1 MVSLMQ
7 YRAVVGL
14 HNIYLK
20 AKEYSNRM
28 RGKFWSMLLFM
39 FYMEAIYLPTLKR
52 VIRSW
57 QMTYYARLWFTQM
70 CLYRFYI
77 PLLIRLA
84 NDVETNPGPLFAVD
98 SSKTVTADYHQGDV
112 ALFGSNAGN
121 QCVAM
126 CLTAVVYNYKINAS
140 WSRDQLNEVLI
151 QGNVLYSHLSN
162 SARKDFLLL
171 SEIPSA
177 LSINDENFSIN
188 FSESFAGDLHM
199 SDIRDYFV
207 PLQHALMILIK
218 DYDAFLLTIEINTVA
233 IFIDNKGH
241 YRIFDSHSRDIYGN
255 LSANGTAILLEFT
268 SIEETVQYLQHFYK
282 EKNVIPYEVLGI
294 KVKKL
299 SLDNYRS
306 FTSTCSQ
313 QFTVRDNTVGCKE
326 SCSQCHNLEWE
337 TESSS
342 QENDGINSRKRKQE
356 KSEEHIE
363 SLLTFGEKKVKRIST
378 ETESKGDSMSQKY
391 REKYL
396 KRKATETKEQREN
409 RLRKCRQQRIK
420 KKETESKEQRE
431 NRLRKHREL
440 IRKKRE
446 TETKQQKENRL
457 KKNKQTESNEQRERR
472 LKKKRESRRKAKETE
487 TKQQKEER
495 LRKRREAYTIRKG
508 HQNQMSCDEL
518 VTIFRELVATGPTFV
533 CTCCDQLWY
542 KHSVVRVKTVL
553 KLDNEAVLKC
563 IKISEH
569 CCTAQWVCNTCY
581 KHLKQNKVPPC
592 AVQNKMNFPS
602 KPDHLDLT
610 ELEWRLVSPR
620 LIFQKIHEAARGKQF
635 KIHANIVNV
644 PADVV
649 NTVTILP
656 RLSSETE
663 TIKVQLKRKL
673 KYKNYVLSQNIRPS
687 KVFEAAE
694 WLTENGVLYQ
704 QEGIKLNP
712 DWNDLFTGCK
722 ENDTINDRPCCSS
735 SNVADMNAPV
745 ASNESLNNNVE
756 SLSQNREK
764 EDSWNE
770 VDESEMCA
778 GTLDTMLTSPDF
790 VEDCEREKVLNFAP
804 GESNHPISV
813 FKDQYCEELAYPGIF
828 YGKVRADNKERSVPV
843 YYSDIC
849 KSELRRSDRRVAKCI
864 ENIFF
869 KLKKLQMKIIL
880 GKCQIALRKHKTK
893 GKRLTAGELKKEG
906 ALDKLVHLDE
916 GYRFLRA
923 LRGSPPYFEKA
934 KKDLFAMIRQLGAAT
949 LFCSFSAAE
958 TKWNHLLRMLGEL
971 TDHKIYSDDELN
983 ALSWEEKSRLIQS
996 DPITCARHFD
1006 FQVQQFIVKFLHSD
1020 CAPLGKIADWFYR
1033 VEFQQ
1038 RGSPHIHMLLWIEG
1052 APKFGEDSDEKICN
1066 FIDKIITCSKP
1077 GNSCE
1082 LDELVSR
1089 QEHKHSFTCK
1099 KRFEKKCRFHFPQP
1113 PMKSTR
1119 ILYPLSES
1127 DQISLLDEHKATW
1140 EEINEQLNAMREGED
1155 ISFDELLKKLGVT
1168 EEVYILAIRSSL
1180 SRATIFL
1187 KRKPN
1192 ELRIN
1197 NYNKHCLL
1205 AWRANM
1211 DVQFILDIYSC
1222 AMYVVSYIS
1231 KAQRGMSELL
1241 RKACEEAREGNLGI
1255 KQQVRDIG
1263 NKFLNSVE
1271 ISAQEAVYIVLQL
1284 PMRRSSREVVFI
1296 NTALPDER
1304 VHLLKSID
1312 DIQLL
1317 EDESE
1322 DIESGG
1328 LIKRYTKR
1336 PSCLENVT
1344 LADWA
1349 AWYDNNMKS
1358 NLKNLQSCN
1367 NTDVDGLPLEIFDH
1381 DNNEDDE
1388 VSTDTSSDLKT
1399 VNHKQTQKRSKARV
1413 IRSVWFNKE
1422 SNPEK
1427 HYRELLML
1435 FTAWRDEN
1443 TDLLGDSE
1451 TYKERCQRLTEQIN
1465 DQMSQYAPC
1474 SKQLDKVLD
1483 DVQTVECTDDMWDCI
1498 APNTQH
1504 VELHHLAE
1512 TDRERLCNTEE
1523 VRNYDLSEDLGIP
1536 SSSENREQNFWF
1548 DELPDEEYRE
1558 AVRSLNVEQLQFFY
1572 HVLHLVKTTNEPFY
1586 LFLSGGA
1593 GVGKS
1598 HLTKVMFQA
1607 VYKYLNTRAGDDFHQ
1622 IKAVLVAPTGKA
1634 AYNIQGNTIHTALR
1648 VPANQS
1654 LKIYKKL
1661 DASRLNS
1668 LRCKFAGL
1676 KIIFI
1681 DEVSMVGNSM
1691 FNIQINKRLQDIIGT
1706 ANDFGGV
1713 SIIAIGD
1720 LFQLQPVFDGYV
1732 FEDLESDYAPL
1743 AANLWQKHFQMFE
1756 LHEIMRQRESHQF
1769 AEILNRL
1776 REGIHTENDLN
1787 ILRARIIEDPS
1798 MNYPRHAPHLFIQND
1813 SVDEFNR
1820 SVYNSAAGKKYIVK
1834 AVDSVIGAQSE
1845 ELKARLLRQVPDNPR
1860 KTMQLATHLAIAENE
1875 RIEVCQNIRLDDGL
1889 TNGSAGLVRFI
1900 SLLSSECPD
1909 GIVWVEFD
1917 HAKVG
1922 EKTRN
1927 ENRHLFSDNIQ
1938 QGWTPIKPVCV
1949 TFFVGRSKAA
1959 QIVRKQF
1966 PLRPSA
1972 GKTIHRS
1979 QGDTETE
1986 VVVDLTSRR
1995 AIPHI
2000 HYVALS
2006 RVTTIDG
2013 LHIKNLNEKK
2023 ITVSNKVKNEM
2034 QRLRTVAYLQTSV
2047 FSLQDIGDDFV
2058 KIVFLNARSLHK
2070 HISDVKNDFNI
2081 KVADVNI
2088 FVETRL
2094 WVFDQNDEYNIN
2106 DFSLFRNDAFF
2117 DRQLHTQRPL
2127 YGTAVF
2133 TRAQCNDGYPKCQ
2146 NMHGV
2151 EITIIKVKCLPDVV
2165 IAVIYRSPKVST
2177 RNLLQALRELHSF
2190 MSTERFH
2197 IILGDFNIDFN
2208 NGVQKSSIHTQMIE
2222 TYGYKQLISGFTTDN
2237 RTTIDHI
2244 YTNLNESRVQT
2255 GVLETYFS
2263 DHKAVWIATK
2273 KE

>member
-1 MVSLMQ
+1 MS
-7 YRAVVGL
+7 
-14 HNIYLK
+14 
-20 AKEYSNRM
+20 
-28 RGKFWSMLLFM
+28 F
-39 FYMEAIYLPTLKR
+39 P
-52 VIRSW
+52 
-57 QMTYYARLWFTQM
+57 
-70 CLYRFYI
+70 C
-77 PLLIRLA
+77 
-84 NDVETNPGPLFAVD
+84 
-98 SSKTVTADYHQGDV
+98 KT
-112 ALFGSNAGN
+112 
-121 QCVAM
+121 
-126 CLTAVVYNYKINAS
+126 
-140 WSRDQLNEVLI
+140 
-151 QGNVLYSHLSN
+151 
-162 SARKDFLLL
+162 
-171 SEIPSA
+171 
-177 LSINDENFSIN
+177 
-188 FSESFAGDLHM
+188 
-199 SDIRDYFV
+199 
-207 PLQHALMILIK
+207 
-218 DYDAFLLTIEINTVA
+218 
-233 IFIDNKGH
+233 
-241 YRIFDSHSRDIYGN
+241 
-255 LSANGTAILLEFT
+255 
-268 SIEETVQYLQHFYK
+268 
-282 EKNVIPYEVLGI
+282 
-294 KVKKL
+294 
-299 SLDNYRS
+299 
-306 FTSTCSQ
+306 
-313 QFTVRDNTVGCKE
+313 
-326 SCSQCHNLEWE
+326 
-337 TESSS
+337 
-342 QENDGINSRKRKQE
+342 
-356 KSEEHIE
+356 
-363 SLLTFGEKKVKRIST
+363 
-378 ETESKGDSMSQKY
+378 
-391 REKYL
+391 
-396 KRKATETKEQREN
+396 
-409 RLRKCRQQRIK
+409 
-420 KKETESKEQRE
+420 
-431 NRLRKHREL
+431 
-440 IRKKRE
+440 
-446 TETKQQKENRL
+446 
-457 KKNKQTESNEQRERR
+457 
-472 LKKKRESRRKAKETE
+472 
-487 TKQQKEER
+487 
-495 LRKRREAYTIRKG
+495 
-508 HQNQMSCDEL
+508 
-518 VTIFRELVATGPTFV
+518 
-533 CTCCDQLWY
+533 
-542 KHSVVRVKTVL
+542 
-553 KLDNEAVLKC
+553 
-563 IKISEH
+563 
-569 CCTAQWVCNTCY
+569 
-581 KHLKQNKVPPC
+581 
-592 AVQNKMNFPS
+592 
-602 KPDHLDLT
+602 DHLDLT

-635 KIHANIVNV
+635 KIHGNIVNV
-644 PADVV
+644 PADVI
-649 NTVTILP
+649 NTVNILP
-656 RLSSETE
+656 RLSTETD

-673 KYKNYVLSQNIRPS
+673 KYKNYVLSQNVRSS
-687 KVFEAAE
+687 KVFEAAK

-704 QEGIKLNP
+704 QESIKLNP

-722 ENDTINDRPCCSS
+722 ENDICNDSACSS
-735 SNVADMNAPV
+735 SSNIREVCVPSNKSVNTTVQSFSENGELFSLQRDNVFICLDCEEVLIDVMSLENHILYDHGVETDSECYEQSNCSPIFHQNDCD
-745 ASNESLNNNVE
+745 SNEVVFFCSLCSAWEKEQSLFSMHMAIVHDLPPLKDDESSPEFREATGNVSTSAVVKLFRYKILDPKNVVLVE
-756 SLSQNREK
+756 VCSKGYGPANTISLKALVGIPVTLNMSRCSGSGQDLHFPSRDLSKDSRPTEEEI

-770 VDESEMCA
+770 LDESEMCA

-790 VEDCEREKVLNFAP
+790 IEDYEREKVLNIAP
-804 GESNHPISV
+804 GESNHPMSV

-828 YGKVRADNKERSVPV
+828 CGQARADNKDRNVPV

-849 KSELRRSDRRVAKCI
+849 KSELRRSDRRVAQCI

-906 ALDKLVHLDE
+906 ALDKLVHFDE

-934 KKDLFAMIRQLGAAT
+934 KKDLFAMIRQLGTAT
-949 LFCSFSAAE
+949 LFCSYSAAE

-971 TDHKIYSDDELN
+971 TDHRIYSDDELN

-996 DPITCARHFD
+996 DPVTCARHFD
-1006 FQVQQFIVKFLHSD
+1006 FQVQQLIVKFLQSD

-1052 APKFGEDSDEKICN
+1052 APKFGKDSDEKVCY
-1066 FIDKIITCSKP
+1066 FVDKIISCSKP
-1077 GNSCE
+1077 AGICE
-1082 LDELVSR
+1082 LGELVSR

-1099 KRFEKKCRFHFPQP
+1099 KKFQKQCRFNFPQP
-1113 PMKSTR
+1113 PMKSKSRKNRPKPIT
-1119 ILYPLSES
+1119 ITPLE
-1127 DQISLLDEHKATW
+1127 ISLSNQHKATW
-1140 EEINEQLNAMREGED
+1140 KEISEQLNDMKEGD
-1155 ISFDELLKKLGVT
+1155 NISFEELLAKLGVK
-1168 EEVYILAIRSSL
+1168 EEEYILAIRSSL
-1180 SRATIFL
+1180 TRATIFL

-1197 NYNKHCLL
+1197 NYNNHCLL

-1271 ISAQEAVYIVLQL
+1271 VSAQEAVYIVLQL
-1284 PMRRSSREVVFI
+1284 PMRRSSHEVVFI

-1304 VHLLKSID
+1304 VCLLKSID
-1312 DIQLL
+1312 DIQQL

-1349 AWYDNNMKS
+1349 AWYDNRKS
-1358 NLKNLQSCN
+1358 SIKNSQKSK
-1367 NTDVDGLPLEIFDH
+1367 NTDVDGLPLEIFDD
-1381 DNNEDDE
+1381 DNNEDY
-1388 VSTDTSSDLKT
+1388 VSTDITCINELKS
-1399 VNHKQTQKRSKARV
+1399 NKNQKETQKRSKARV
-1413 IRSVWFNKE
+1413 IRCVWFNKE
-1422 SNPEK
+1422 SHPEK

-1435 FTAWRDEN
+1435 FTAWRNEN
-1443 TDLLGDSE
+1443 TDLLGDCES
-1451 TYKERCQRLTEQIN
+1451 YQKRCQILKEQIN
-1465 DQMSQYAPC
+1465 DQMAQYAPY
-1474 SKQLDKVLD
+1474 SEQLDQVLD
-1483 DVQTVECTDDMWDCI
+1483 DVQTIECSDDMWDCV

-1504 VELHHLAE
+1504 VELNHLAE
-1512 TDRERLCNTEE
+1512 TECERVCNTEE

-1536 SSSENREQNFWF
+1536 SNTESCERNISF

-1558 AVRSLNVEQLQFFY
+1558 AVRSLNVDQMKFFY

-1598 HLTKVMFQA
+1598 HLTKVLFQA
-1607 VYKYLNTRAGDDFHQ
+1607 VYKYLNTRAGEDFHQ
-1622 IKAVLVAPTGKA
+1622 IKAILVAPTGKA
-1634 AYNIQGNTIHTALR
+1634 AYNIQGSTIHTALS

-1654 LKIYKKL
+1654 LKVYKKL

-1668 LRCKFAGL
+1668 LRCKFASV

-1691 FNIQINKRLQDIIGT
+1691 FNIQINKRLQDVIGT
-1706 ANDFGGV
+1706 AHDFRGV

-1743 AANLWQKHFQMFE
+1743 AVNLWQKHFQMFE
-1756 LHEIMRQRESHQF
+1756 LHEIMRQRESRQF

-1787 ILRARIIEDPS
+1787 VLRARVIEDPEV
-1798 MNYPRHAPHLFIQND
+1798 NYPRHAPHLFIQND
-1813 SVDEFNR
+1813 RVDEFNR
-1820 SVYNSAAGKKYIVK
+1820 AVYNSAAGRKYIVK

-1845 ELKARLLRQVPDNPR
+1845 ELKARLLRQVPDDPR
-1860 KTMQLATHLAIAENE
+1860 KTMQLVTRLAIAENE

-1900 SLLSSECPD
+1900 CLLTSERPD
-1909 GIVWVEFD
+1909 GVVWVEFD

-1927 ENRHLFSDNIQ
+1927 ENRSLYSDNIQ
-1938 QGWTPIKPVCV
+1938 QNWTPIKPVCV

-2023 ITVSNKVKNEM
+2023 ITVSNKVKKEM
-2034 QRLRTVAYLQTSV
+2034 ERLRTAAYLRPPLL
-2047 FSLQDIGDDFV
+2047 SLRDISDDFV
-2058 KIVFLNARSLHK
+2058 KIVFLNVRSLHK
-2070 HISDVKNDFNI
+2070 HISDVRNDINV
-2081 KVADVNI
+2081 KAADVNV

-2094 WVFDQNDEYNIN
+2094 WVFDQNVEYDIN

-2117 DRQLHTQRPL
+2117 DRQLHTQRPF
-2127 YGTAVF
+2127 YGTAVYS
-2133 TRAQCNDGYPKCQ
+2133 RAQCNDEYPKCQ
-2146 NMHGV
+2146 NMYGV
-2151 EITIIKVKCLPDVV
+2151 EITIIKVKYLPDVV
-2165 IAVIYRSPKVST
+2165 IAGIYRSPKVPM
-2177 RNLLQALRELHSF
+2177 RCLLQALRELHSII
-2190 MSTERFH
+2190 STERFH
-2197 IILGDFNIDFN
+2197 IILGDFNIDVN
-2208 NGVQKSSIHTQMIE
+2208 NEVQNSSLYHQMIVS
-2222 TYGYKQLISGFTTDN
+2222 YGYKQHISGFTTDN

-2244 YTNLNESRVQT
+2244 YTNINESRVQT

-2273 KE
+2273 RE

>member
-1 MVSLMQ
+1 
-7 YRAVVGL
+7 
-14 HNIYLK
+14 
-20 AKEYSNRM
+20 
-28 RGKFWSMLLFM
+28 
-39 FYMEAIYLPTLKR
+39 
-52 VIRSW
+52 
-57 QMTYYARLWFTQM
+57 
-70 CLYRFYI
+70 
-77 PLLIRLA
+77 
-84 NDVETNPGPLFAVD
+84 
-98 SSKTVTADYHQGDV
+98 
-112 ALFGSNAGN
+112 
-121 QCVAM
+121 
-126 CLTAVVYNYKINAS
+126 
-140 WSRDQLNEVLI
+140 
-151 QGNVLYSHLSN
+151 
-162 SARKDFLLL
+162 
-171 SEIPSA
+171 
-177 LSINDENFSIN
+177 
-188 FSESFAGDLHM
+188 
-199 SDIRDYFV
+199 
-207 PLQHALMILIK
+207 
-218 DYDAFLLTIEINTVA
+218 
-233 IFIDNKGH
+233 
-241 YRIFDSHSRDIYGN
+241 
-255 LSANGTAILLEFT
+255 
-268 SIEETVQYLQHFYK
+268 
-282 EKNVIPYEVLGI
+282 
-294 KVKKL
+294 
-299 SLDNYRS
+299 
-306 FTSTCSQ
+306 
-313 QFTVRDNTVGCKE
+313 
-326 SCSQCHNLEWE
+326 
-337 TESSS
+337 
-342 QENDGINSRKRKQE
+342 
-356 KSEEHIE
+356 
-363 SLLTFGEKKVKRIST
+363 
-378 ETESKGDSMSQKY
+378 
-391 REKYL
+391 
-396 KRKATETKEQREN
+396 
-409 RLRKCRQQRIK
+409 
-420 KKETESKEQRE
+420 
-431 NRLRKHREL
+431 
-440 IRKKRE
+440 
-446 TETKQQKENRL
+446 
-457 KKNKQTESNEQRERR
+457 
-472 LKKKRESRRKAKETE
+472 
-487 TKQQKEER
+487 
-495 LRKRREAYTIRKG
+495 
-508 HQNQMSCDEL
+508 
-518 VTIFRELVATGPTFV
+518 
-533 CTCCDQLWY
+533 
-542 KHSVVRVKTVL
+542 
-553 KLDNEAVLKC
+553 
-563 IKISEH
+563 
-569 CCTAQWVCNTCY
+569 
-581 KHLKQNKVPPC
+581 
-592 AVQNKMNFPS
+592 
-602 KPDHLDLT
+602 
-610 ELEWRLVSPR
+610 
-620 LIFQKIHEAARGKQF
+620 
-635 KIHANIVNV
+635 
-644 PADVV
+644 
-649 NTVTILP
+649 
-656 RLSSETE
+656 
-663 TIKVQLKRKL
+663 
-673 KYKNYVLSQNIRPS
+673 
-687 KVFEAAE
+687 
-694 WLTENGVLYQ
+694 
-704 QEGIKLNP
+704 
-712 DWNDLFTGCK
+712 
-722 ENDTINDRPCCSS
+722 
-735 SNVADMNAPV
+735 
-745 ASNESLNNNVE
+745 
-756 SLSQNREK
+756 
-764 EDSWNE
+764 
-770 VDESEMCA
+770 
-778 GTLDTMLTSPDF
+778 
-790 VEDCEREKVLNFAP
+790 
-804 GESNHPISV
+804 
-813 FKDQYCEELAYPGIF
+813 
-828 YGKVRADNKERSVPV
+828 
-843 YYSDIC
+843 
-849 KSELRRSDRRVAKCI
+849 
-864 ENIFF
+864 
-869 KLKKLQMKIIL
+869 
-880 GKCQIALRKHKTK
+880 
-893 GKRLTAGELKKEG
+893 
-906 ALDKLVHLDE
+906 
-916 GYRFLRA
+916 
-923 LRGSPPYFEKA
+923 
-934 KKDLFAMIRQLGAAT
+934 
-949 LFCSFSAAE
+949 
-958 TKWNHLLRMLGEL
+958 
-971 TDHKIYSDDELN
+971 
-983 ALSWEEKSRLIQS
+983 
-996 DPITCARHFD
+996 
-1006 FQVQQFIVKFLHSD
+1006 
-1020 CAPLGKIADWFYR
+1020 
-1033 VEFQQ
+1033 
-1038 RGSPHIHMLLWIEG
+1038 MLLWIEG

-1066 FIDKIITCSKP
+1066 FVDKIITCSKP

-1099 KRFEKKCRFHFPQP
+1099 KRFEKKCRFNFPQP

-1140 EEINEQLNAMREGED
+1140 KEINEQLNAMREGED
-1155 ISFDELLKKLGVT
+1155 ISFDELLEKLGVT

-1312 DIQLL
+1312 DIQHL

-1388 VSTDTSSDLKT
+1388 VSTDITCAASSDLKT
-1399 VNHKQTQKRSKARV
+1399 KNQKQPQKRSKARV

-1443 TDLLGDSE
+1443 TDLLGDFE

-1483 DVQTVECTDDMWDCI
+1483 DVQTVECTDDMWDCV
-1498 APNTQH
+1498 APNAQH
-1504 VELHHLAE
+1504 VELHDLAE

-1536 SSSENREQNFWF
+1536 SSSENREQNFSF

-1598 HLTKVMFQA
+1598 HLPKVMFQA

-1634 AYNIQGNTIHTALR
+1634 AYNIQGNTIHTALG

-1732 FEDLESDYAPL
+1732 FEDLESNYAPL

-1787 ILRARIIEDPS
+1787 ILRARIIEDPN

-1834 AVDSVIGAQSE
+1834 AVDSVIGTQSE
-1845 ELKARLLRQVPDNPR
+1845 ELKVRLLRQVPDNPR

-1900 SLLSSECPD
+1900 SLLSSERPD

-1927 ENRHLFSDNIQ
+1927 ENRHLYSDNIQ
-1938 QGWTPIKPVCV
+1938 QSWTPVKPVCV

-2088 FVETRL
+2088 IVETRL

-2106 DFSLFRNDAFF
+2106 DFSLFRNDASF
-2117 DRQLHTQRPL
+2117 DRQLHTQRPF
-2127 YGTAVF
+2127 YGTAVY

-2151 EITIIKVKCLPDVV
+2151 EITIIKVKCLPDVL
-2165 IAVIYRSPKVST
+2165 IAGIYRSPKVST
-2177 RNLLQALRELHSF
+2177 RHLLQALRELHSI
-2190 MSTERFH
+2190 MSTEHFH

-2208 NGVQKSSIHTQMIE
+2208 NVVQNSSIHNQMIE

-2273 KE
+2273 K

>member
-7 YRAVVGL
+7 YRAAVGL
-14 HNIYLK
+14 HDVHLK
-20 AKEYSNRM
+20 AKEYSDRM
-28 RGKFWSMLLFM
+28 KGKFWSMLLFM
-39 FYMEAIYLPTLKR
+39 FYLEAIYLPTLKR

-57 QMTYYARLWFTQM
+57 QMAYYARLWFTQI

-84 NDVETNPGPLFAVD
+84 NDVEMNPGPFYVVN
-98 SSKTVTADYHQGDV
+98 SSKTVTADYNQGDV
-112 ALFGSNAGN
+112 ALFGRNAGN

-126 CLTAVVYNYKINAS
+126 CLTAVVYNCKNNAS

-151 QGNVLYSHLSN
+151 QGNVLYSHISK
-162 SARKDFLLL
+162 SVGKDRLLL

-188 FSESFAGDLHM
+188 FSSSFAGDLHM
-199 SDIRDYFV
+199 SDVRDCFF
-207 PLQHALMILIK
+207 PLQHVLNMLIK
-218 DYDAFLLTIEINTVA
+218 DYDAFLLTVEINTVA
-233 IFIDNKGH
+233 IIIDNKGN
-241 YRIFDSHSRDIYGN
+241 YRIFDSHSRDIHGN
-255 LSANGTAILLEFT
+255 IAANGTAVLLEFT
-268 SIEETVQYLQHFYK
+268 SVQEMVQYLQNFYR
-282 EKNVIPYEVLGI
+282 EKNVVPFEVLGM
-294 KVKKL
+294 KVENL
-299 SLDNYRS
+299 SVNQNCRY
-306 FTSTCSQ
+306 TSSSALSVPFST
-313 QFTVRDNTVGCKE
+313 TDNTVGCQG
-326 SCSQCHNLEWE
+326 SCSQSQCHNF
-337 TESSS
+337 ESDIRK
-342 QENDGINSRKRKQE
+342 ENVVNNSRKRKQAQ
-356 KSEEHIE
+356 SEEHKK
-363 SLLTFGEKKVKRIST
+363 SLLMFREKKTARKEA
-378 ETESKGDSMSQKY
+378 ETCGERNNMSQMY
-391 REKYL
+391 REQYD
-396 KRKATETKEQREN
+396 RKKAIETKEQREN
-409 RLRKCRQQRIK
+409 RLRKPKEQKIK
-420 KKETESKEQRE
+420 KKKIESKEQRE
-431 NRLRKHREL
+431 DKLKKHREL
-440 IRKKRE
+440 MRKRRETETEQQRENRLKERRERYRKSKE
-446 TETKQQKENRL
+446 TETKQQRENRL
-457 KKNKQTESNEQRERR
+457 QERRERYRKSKETETKEQREKR
-472 LKKKRESRRKAKETE
+472 LKTKRELKQRVKETE

-495 LRKRREAYTIRKG
+495 SIKRREAYKAKKG
-508 HQNQMSCDEL
+508 CNNDKTQKSCDEL
-518 VTIFRELVATGPTFV
+518 VVIFRELVASGPTFV
-533 CTCCDQLWY
+533 CTCCEQLWY
-542 KHSVVRVKTVL
+542 KHSLVRTDTVL
-553 KLDNEAVLKC
+553 KLNNEAVLRC
-563 IKISEH
+563 IRKDEQ
-569 CCTAQWVCNTCY
+569 CCTAQWVCHTCY
-581 KHLKQNKVPPC
+581 NHLKQNKVPPC
-592 AVQNKMNFPS
+592 AVQNKMSFPH

-620 LIFQKIHEAARGKQF
+620 LIFQKIHEAARGKQY
-635 KIHANIVNV
+635 KIHGNIVNV

-649 NTVTILP
+649 NTVNILP
-656 RLSSETE
+656 RLSTETD

-687 KVFEAAE
+687 KVFEAAK
-694 WLTENGVLYQ
+694 WLTENGALYKK
-704 QEGIKLNP
+704 ESIKLDP
-712 DWNDLFTGCK
+712 DWNGLFAGSN
-722 ENDTINDRPCCSS
+722 ENDMSNDSACSS
-735 SNVADMNAPV
+735 SSNLTENNTPI
-745 ASNESLNNNVE
+745 ASIKSLNTTVQSFSE
-756 SLSQNREK
+756 HM
-764 EDSWNE
+764 
-770 VDESEMCA
+770 DESEMCA

-804 GESNHPISV
+804 GESNHPISI

-828 YGKVRADNKERSVPV
+828 CGHARADNKERNVPV

-849 KSELRRSDRRVAKCI
+849 KSELRRSDRRVAQCM

-880 GKCQIALRKHKTK
+880 GKCQIALRKHKTN

-906 ALDKLVHLDE
+906 ALDKLVHLNE

-923 LRGSPPYFEKA
+923 LRGSPPYFEKS
-934 KKDLFAMIRQLGAAT
+934 KRDLFAMIRQLGSAT

-971 TDHKIYSDDELN
+971 IDHQVYRDDELN

-996 DPITCARHFD
+996 DPVTCARHFD
-1006 FQVQQFIVKFLHSD
+1006 FQVQQLIVKFLQSD

-1052 APKFGEDSDEKICN
+1052 APKFGEDSDEKVCE
-1066 FIDKIITCSKP
+1066 FVDKIISCSKP
-1077 GNSCE
+1077 ASGCE

-1099 KRFEKKCRFHFPQP
+1099 KKFQKQCRFNFPQP
-1113 PMKSTR
+1113 PMKSTQ
-1119 ILYPLSES
+1119 ILYPLSDIENT
-1127 DQISLLDEHKATW
+1127 SLLNQHKATW
-1140 EEINEQLNAMREGED
+1140 KEINEKLNTMREGEN
-1155 ISFDELLKKLGVT
+1155 ISFEKLLNELAVA
-1168 EEVYILAIRSSL
+1168 EEEYILAIRSSL

-1222 AMYVVSYIS
+1222 ATYVVSYVS

-1241 RKACEEAREGNLGI
+1241 RKACEEAREGNLSI

-1263 NKFLNSVE
+1263 NKFLNNVE

-1304 VHLLKSID
+1304 VCLLKSMD
-1312 DIQLL
+1312 DIQQL

-1349 AWYDNNMKS
+1349 AWYDNRNS
-1358 NLKNLQSCN
+1358 NLKNLQKSK
-1367 NTDVDGLPLEIFDH
+1367 NTDVDGLPLEIFDD
-1381 DNNEDDE
+1381 DNNEDD
-1388 VSTDTSSDLKT
+1388 VGKDITDTCSNELTSK
-1399 VNHKQTQKRSKARV
+1399 KGKKEPQKRSKARV
-1413 IRSVWFNKE
+1413 IRSVWFNRE
-1422 SNPEK
+1422 SHPEK

-1443 TDLLGDSE
+1443 TDLLGDCE
-1451 TYKERCQRLTEQIN
+1451 NYMERCQILKKQIN
-1465 DQMSQYAPC
+1465 DQMAQYAPC
-1474 SKQLDKVLD
+1474 SEQLEQALD
-1483 DVQTVECTDDMWDCI
+1483 DVQTIESTDDMWDCV

-1504 VELHHLAE
+1504 VELSHLAE
-1512 TDRERLCNTEE
+1512 NECQHVCNTEE
-1523 VRNYDLSEDLGIP
+1523 VGNYDLSGDLGIP
-1536 SSSENREQNFWF
+1536 ASTTSNYEHNISF

-1558 AVRSLNVEQLQFFY
+1558 AVRSLNVEQLNFFY
-1572 HVLHLVKTTNEPFY
+1572 HVLHLVKTTSEPFY

-1598 HLTKVMFQA
+1598 HLTKVLFQA
-1607 VYKYLNTRAGDDFHQ
+1607 VYKYLNTRAGVDFHQ
-1622 IKAVLVAPTGKA
+1622 ITAILVAPTGKA
-1634 AYNIQGNTIHTALR
+1634 AYNIQGSTIHTALA

-1681 DEVSMVGNSM
+1681 DEVSMVRNSM

-1706 ANDFGGV
+1706 DNDFGGV
-1713 SIIAIGD
+1713 SIIAVGD

-1732 FEDLESDYAPL
+1732 FEDLENDYAPL

-1756 LHEIMRQRESHQF
+1756 LHEIMRQRESREF

-1787 ILRARIIEDPS
+1787 ILRARIVEDPDQ
-1798 MNYPRHAPHLFIQND
+1798 NYLRHSPHLFIQND
-1813 SVDEFNR
+1813 RVDEFNK
-1820 SVYNSAAGKKYIVK
+1820 SVYNSAAGRKFIVK

-1845 ELKARLLRQVPDNPR
+1845 ELKARLLKQVPDDPR
-1860 KTMQLATHLAIAENE
+1860 KTMQLAACLAIAENE

-1900 SLLSSECPD
+1900 SLLNSDCPD

-1927 ENRHLFSDNIQ
+1927 ENRSLYSDNIQ
-1938 QGWTPIKPVCV
+1938 QSWTPIKPVCV
-1949 TFFVGRSKAA
+1949 TFFVGRGKAA

-1966 PLRPSA
+1966 PLRQSA

-1979 QGDTETE
+1979 QGDTETK

-2034 QRLRTVAYLQTSV
+2034 QRLRTAAYLQPSII
-2047 FSLQDIGDDFV
+2047 SLADIGENFV

-2070 HISDVKNDFNI
+2070 HISDVKNDFNV
-2081 KVADVNI
+2081 KAADINI

-2094 WVFDQNDEYNIN
+2094 WVFDQNDEFEIN
-2106 DFSLFRNDAFF
+2106 DFSLFRNDALF
-2117 DRQLHTQRPL
+2117 DRQLHTQRPF
-2127 YGTAVF
+2127 YGTAVY
-2133 TRAQCNDGYPKCQ
+2133 TRAQCYDEYPKCQ

-2151 EITIIKVKCLPDVV
+2151 EITIIKVECLPDVV
-2165 IAVIYRSPKVST
+2165 IAGIYRSPKVPM
-2177 RNLLQALRELHSF
+2177 RHLLQALRELHSI
-2190 MSTERFH
+2190 MSTEHCTVSVDNFQQH
-2197 IILGDFNIDFN
+2197 LN
-2208 NGVQKSSIHTQMIE
+2208 KSTSRYCI
-2222 TYGYKQLISGFTTDN
+2222 
-2237 RTTIDHI
+2237 
-2244 YTNLNESRVQT
+2244 NLTCWTSLV
-2255 GVLETYFS
+2255 VSYYL
-2263 DHKAVWIATK
+2263 
-2273 KE
+2273 